1 MKDSTTY
8 TKRLS
13 YVIEDLKDWPIYKLS
28 QDKEN
33 YLKEIT
39 SKTREE
45 TLERLKSEKDLLDEI
60 KKIRYQEIIRL
71 KQNPW
76 QSDKPSELEFW
87 KQKKK
92 EIIEISALEDEEERK
107 VELKKQLNEI
117 MDLYANEIVSNFD
130 PGKYKIARTVLPVIF
145 SRLLNTFPGKLY
157 KLFAP
162 GKSLHEKLQ
171 LNGEIEQIRK
181 LSTQGTLVFVPT
193 HFSNLD
199 SPTIGMAIN
208 GVGLPAVT
216 YGAGINLFTIK
227 LLSNFMNNLGSYKV
241 DRRRRNEV
249 YLQLLKNYST
259 IGLTRGVHSLFFP
272 GGTRSRSGAIE
283 DKLKLGLLGTAIEA
297 QQMNLETEGKDK
309 IFVVPVVLNYHFVM
323 EASKLINEHLKAEGK
338 ENYLSEDEFKNSFN
352 IIKFIYKFFTATPK
366 IMISFGKPMDVLGN
380 KVNFDGDSYNKIG
393 QKVEIKDYFITENK
407 LTVNTQRNNVYTQ
420 RLAKN
425 ITTAFKENNIVF
437 TSHIVAFVAFEIIQK
452 RHQQLSIYE
461 LVRLPKEE
469 LEIDYKSFESGVK
482 KMVELLIELKIK
494 QKLKLSDE
502 VYKETKFVINNGIKF
517 LGTYHPKPVL
527 KKSKK
532 NTILISDM
540 KLLYFYHN
548 RTSGYNLESKLIKN
562 GK

>member
-8 TKRLS
+8 KQKLS
-13 YVIEDLKDWPIYKLS
+13 YIIEDMKEWPIYKIS
-28 QDKEN
+28 QDKDN
-33 YLKEIT
+33 YLQEIIA
-39 SKTREE
+39 KTKKE
-45 TLERLKSEKDLLDEI
+45 TLKRLQTEKDLLNEI

-71 KQNPW
+71 KKNAW

-92 EIIEISALEDEEERK
+92 DIIYITALEDEDKRK
-107 VELKKQLNEI
+107 AALEKQLNEI
-117 MDLYANEIVSNFD
+117 MDLYANEIVANFD
-130 PGKYKIARTVLPVIF
+130 PKKYNIARKALPFVF
-145 SRLLNTFPGKLY
+145 ARLLSAFPGKLY
-157 KLFAP
+157 KLFTP

-199 SPTIGMAIN
+199 SPTIGMALN
-208 GVGLPAVT
+208 GIGLPAAT

-249 YLQLLKNYST
+249 YLKLLKNYST
-259 IGLTRGVHSLFFP
+259 LGLTRGVHSLFFP

-283 DKLKLGLLGTAIEA
+283 DKLKLGLLGTAVEA
-297 QQMNLETEGKDK
+297 QQLNLTHPQQEK
-309 IFVVPVVLNYHFVM
+309 IFVIPVVLNYHFVM

-338 ENYLSEDEFKNSFN
+338 ENYLNEDEFKNSFK

-366 IMISFGKPMDVLGN
+366 IIISFGKPMDVLGN
-380 KVNFDGDSYNKIG
+380 KVDFNGESYNDIG
-393 QKVEIKDYFITENK
+393 QKVAIEDYFNTENI
-407 LTVNTQRNNVYTQ
+407 LTDNAQRNNVYTQ
-420 RLAKN
+420 LLAKK
-425 ITTAFKENNIVF
+425 ITTAFRENNIVF
-437 TSHIVAFVAFEIIQK
+437 TSHIVAFVAFEMIRK
-452 RHQQLSIYE
+452 RHQELNIYE
-461 LVRLPKEE
+461 LIRLPKEE
-469 LEIDYKSFESGVK
+469 VEIDYDSFEKQVA
-482 KMVELLIELKIK
+482 KMKELLLELKLK
-494 QKLKLSDE
+494 NKLKLSEE
-502 VYKETKFVINNGIKF
+502 VYEDASFIVNNGIKF
-517 LGTYHPKPVL
+517 LGTYHPEPVL

-548 RTSGYNLESKLIKN
+548 RTLGYGLESKI
-562 GK
+562 G

>member
-1 MKDSTTY
+1 MKDSTTR
-8 TKRLS
+8 KKKLP
-13 YVIEDLKDWPIYKLS
+13 YVIEDIKKWPIYIIS
-28 QDKEN
+28 QDKKR
-33 YLKEIT
+33 YLQEII
-39 SKTREE
+39 SKTKEE
-45 TLERLKSEKDLLDEI
+45 TLSRLKSEKDLLNEI
-60 KKIRYQEIIRL
+60 NTIRYQEIIRL

-76 QSDKPSELEFW
+76 QSDKPEELEFW

-92 EIIEISALEDEEERK
+92 DIIEISSIEDKKSYNKEIE
-107 VELKKQLNEI
+107 KQLDSI
-117 MDLYANEIVSNFD
+117 LHLYANEIVANFD
-130 PGKYKIARTVLPVIF
+130 PAKYKLARKILPFVF

-208 GVGLPAVT
+208 GIGLPAVT

-249 YLQLLKNYST
+249 YLKMLKNYST

-297 QQMNLETEGKDK
+297 QQLNLINKKNEK
-309 IFVVPVVLNYHFVM
+309 IFIVPVVLNYHFVM
-323 EASKLINEHLKAEGK
+323 EASKLITEYLKAQGK
-338 ENYLSEDEFKNSFN
+338 ENYLDEDEFKNSFHT
-352 IIKFIYKFFTATPK
+352 IKFLYKFFTATPK
-366 IMISFGKPMDVLGN
+366 IIISFGKPMDVLGN
-380 KVNFDGDSYNKIG
+380 EVDFNGNSFNDIG
-393 QKVEIKDYFITENK
+393 QKVNIEDFFTTEDELTENK
-407 LTVNTQRNNVYTQ
+407 QRNRVYTQ
-420 RLAKN
+420 RLAKK
-425 ITTAFKENNIVF
+425 ITKAFKENNIVF
-437 TSHIVAFVAFEIIQK
+437 TSHVVAFVAFEIIKK
-452 RHQQLSIYE
+452 RHSQLSIYE
-461 LVRLPKEE
+461 IIRLPKEE
-469 LEIDYKSFESGVK
+469 LTIDYNSFEKGVQAMK
-482 KMVELLIELKIK
+482 GILLNLKE
-494 QKLKLSDE
+494 QKALKLSE
-502 VYKETKFVINNGIKF
+502 EIYKDSRFIINNGIKF

-527 KKSKK
+527 KKSKQK
-532 NTILISDM
+532 TILINDM

-548 RTSGYNLESKLIKN
+548 RTLGYNIENKLF
-562 GK
+562 

>member
-1 MKDSTTY
+1 MKDSTTH
-8 TKRLS
+8 KKKLS
-13 YVIEDLKDWPIYKLS
+13 YVIEDLKEWPIYKIS

-33 YLKEIT
+33 YLKEIID
-39 SKTREE
+39 KTREE
-45 TLERLKSEKDLLDEI
+45 TLERLQTEKELLNEI
-60 KKIRYQEIIRL
+60 KKIRYQELIRL

-92 EIIEISALEDEEERK
+92 EIIEVTALENKEERI
-107 VELKKQLNEI
+107 VALKIQLNEI
-117 MDLYANEIVSNFD
+117 MNLYANEIVANFE
-130 PGKYKIARTVLPVIF
+130 PSKYKIARTVLPVVF

-208 GVGLPAVT
+208 GIGLPAVT

-259 IGLTRGVHSLFFP
+259 IGLKRGVHSLFFP

-297 QQMNLETEGKDK
+297 QQMNLSTTEKEK

-338 ENYLSEDEFKNSFN
+338 ENYLSEDEFKNSFK

-366 IMISFGKPMDVLGN
+366 IIISFGKPMDVLGN
-380 KVNFDGDSYNKIG
+380 KVDFDGESFNDIG
-393 QKVEIKDYFITENK
+393 QKVAIEDYFITEGK
-407 LTVNTQRNNVYTQ
+407 LTENTQRNNVYTQ
-420 RLAKN
+420 RLAKK
-425 ITTAFKENNIVF
+425 ITKAFKENNIVF
-437 TSHIVAFVAFEIIQK
+437 TSHVVAFVAFEIIK
-452 RHQQLSIYE
+452 KKHKQLTIFE

-469 LEIDYKSFESGVK
+469 LEIDYNAFVSGIE
-482 KMVELLIELKIK
+482 KMKELLIVLKK
-494 QKLKLSDE
+494 DKRLKLSDE
-502 VYKETKFVINNGIKF
+502 IYEESKFIINNGIKF
-517 LGTYHPKPVL
+517 LGTYHPEPVL
-527 KKSKK
+527 KKSKS
-532 NTILISDM
+532 NTIRISDM

-548 RTSGYNLESKLIKN
+548 RTSGYGLESKIA
-562 GK
+562 

>member
-1 MKDSTTY
+1 MKDSTTH
-8 TKRLS
+8 KKKLS
-13 YVIEDLKDWPIYKLS
+13 NVIEDIREWPIYKIS
-28 QDKEN
+28 QDKEV
-33 YLKEIT
+33 YLQEIIE
-39 SKTREE
+39 KTKQE
-45 TLERLKSEKDLLDEI
+45 TLERLLSEKDLFNEI

-87 KQKKK
+87 RLKKK
-92 EIIEISALEDEEERK
+92 DIISISTIENETERKAALE
-107 VELKKQLNEI
+107 KQLNEI
-117 MDLYANEIVSNFD
+117 MELYANEIVANFD
-130 PGKYKIARTVLPVIF
+130 PPKYNIARKVLPFVF

-199 SPTIGMAIN
+199 SPTIGMAID
-208 GVGLPAVT
+208 GIGLPAVT

-283 DKLKLGLLGTAIEA
+283 DKLKLGLLGTAVEA
-297 QQMNLETEGKDK
+297 QQLNLKKEAKEK

-338 ENYLSEDEFKNSFN
+338 ENYLNEDEFKNSFK
-352 IIKFIYKFFTATPK
+352 IMKFIYKFFTATPK
-366 IMISFGKPMDVLGN
+366 MIISFGKPIDVLGN
-380 KVNFDGDSYNKIG
+380 KVDENGVSFNNIN
-393 QKVEIKDYFITENK
+393 QQVEIEDYFTTENK
-407 LTVNTQRNNVYTQ
+407 LNNNAQRNRIYTE
-420 RLAKN
+420 RLAIN
-425 ITTAFKENNIVF
+425 ITNAFKENNIVF
-437 TSHIVAFVAFEIIQK
+437 TSHIVAFVAFEMIKK
-452 RHQQLSIYE
+452 RHQELNIYE
-461 LVRLPKEE
+461 LIRLPKEE
-469 LEIDYKSFESGVK
+469 VEIDYNSFEKEVE
-482 KMVELLIELKIK
+482 KMKGLLLELKADNR
-494 QKLKLSDE
+494 LKLSDE
-502 VYKETKFVINNGIKF
+502 VYENPRFIINNGIKF
-517 LGTYHPKPVL
+517 LGTYHPQPVL

-532 NTILISDM
+532 NMILISDM

-548 RTSGYNLESKLIKN
+548 RTLGYNLESKI
-562 GK
+562 G

>member
-1 MKDSTTY
+1 MKDSTTH
-8 TKRLS
+8 KQKLS
-13 YVIEDLKDWPIYKLS
+13 YVIEDIKEWPIYKIS
-28 QDKEN
+28 QDKDE
-33 YLKEIT
+33 YLQEIIA
-39 SKTREE
+39 KTKQE
-45 TLERLKSEKDLLDEI
+45 TLERLRNEKDLFNEI

-92 EIIEISALEDEEERK
+92 EIISISSIENEVERK
-107 VELKKQLNEI
+107 VELEKQLNDI
-117 MDLYANEIVSNFD
+117 MDLYANEIVANFAR
-130 PGKYKIARTVLPVIF
+130 PKYKFATKVIVL

-157 KLFAP
+157 KLFTP

-199 SPTIGMAIN
+199 SPTIGIAIE
-208 GVGLPAVT
+208 GIGLPAVT

-259 IGLTRGVHSLFFP
+259 LGLTRGVHSLFFP

-283 DKLKLGLLGTAIEA
+283 DKLKLGLLGTAVEA
-297 QQMNLETEGKDK
+297 QQINLKKNSKGK
-309 IFVVPVVLNYHFVM
+309 IFIVPVVLNYHFVM

-338 ENYLSEDEFKNSFN
+338 ENYLNEDEFKNSFK
-352 IIKFIYKFFTATPK
+352 IIKFIYKFLTATPK
-366 IMISFGKPMDVLGN
+366 MIISFGKPMDVLGN
-380 KVNFDGDSYNKIG
+380 KVDDNGVSFNDIN
-393 QKVEIKDYFITENK
+393 QQVEIEDYFTTENK
-407 LTVNTQRNNVYTQ
+407 LNDNKQRNRIYTE
-420 RLAKN
+420 RLANK
-425 ITTAFKENNIVF
+425 ITDAFKENNIVF
-437 TSHIVAFVAFEIIQK
+437 TSHIVAFVAFEMIKK
-452 RHQQLSIYE
+452 RHQELNIYE
-461 LVRLPKEE
+461 LIRLPKEE
-469 LEIDYKSFESGVK
+469 FEIDYNSFENEVE
-482 KMVELLIELKIK
+482 KMKELLLELKLNK
-494 QKLKLSDE
+494 KVKLSNE
-502 VYKETKFVINNGIKF
+502 VYESAKFIINNGIKF
-517 LGTYHPKPVL
+517 LGTYHPQPVL

-548 RTSGYNLESKLIKN
+548 RTLGYNLESKV
-562 GK
+562 G